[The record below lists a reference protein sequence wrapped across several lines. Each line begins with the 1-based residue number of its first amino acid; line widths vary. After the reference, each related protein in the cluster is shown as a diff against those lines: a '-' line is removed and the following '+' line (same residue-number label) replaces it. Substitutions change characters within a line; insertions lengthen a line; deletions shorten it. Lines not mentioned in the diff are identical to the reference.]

1 MESLLPDAPPIISH
15 PTLRLSSENRLTSS
29 LRRIAVRGARR
40 GWTPDAR
47 KEKALVGGRQAGS
60 EIPG

>member
-29 LRRIAVRGARR
+29 LRRIAVRGVGEVELLTRERR
-40 GWTPDAR
+40 RP
-47 KEKALVGGRQAGS
+47 
-60 EIPG
+60 